1 MIIGITGGIGS
12 GKSVASDILEQKF
25 DAYLINMD
33 SVAHKL
39 MSNGNLSYELI
50 VNFFGTEILQD
61 NKEID
66 RKKLAKIVY
75 EDKEKLSLLNSFTH
89 PYVLGCVADLIQ
101 ENKSKYSIIAIE
113 TALPVEGKLASFCD
127 EIWYVHTPV
136 EIRKDRLIKKRGYT
150 ADKVDHI
157 LAKQIS
163 EEAYE
168 SLSSHVIINDEGTD
182 KVFSQIQVLIEK
194 LGDFQWKT

>member
-12 GKSVASDILEQKF
+12 GKSAASDILEQKF
-25 DAYLINMD
+25 DAYIINMD

-39 MSNGNLSYELI
+39 MSNGNISYQLI
-50 VNFFGTEILQD
+50 VNFFGNEILQD

-75 EDKEKLSLLNSFTH
+75 EDKVKLSILNSFTH
-89 PYVLGCVADLIQ
+89 PYVLDCVAGLIK

-113 TALPVEGKLASFCD
+113 TALPVEGKLNSFCD

-150 ADKVDHI
+150 EDKVEQI

-163 EEAYE
+163 EEAYK